1 MIYRPGTV
9 IMRVV
14 YGPISLT
21 TSQIHSDPV
30 SPAEAAVL
38 RIAQRETSP
47 QFAGEFEPVT
57 RGFLFAVVCLGA
69 LGVLAAFFLV
79 WRTIAR
85 AFNGSS
91 R

>member
-1 MIYRPGTV
+1 MNT
-9 IMRVV
+9 V

-21 TSQIHSDPV
+21 NSQTHPDPV

-47 QFAGEFEPVT
+47 QYAGEFEPIT
-57 RGFLFAVVCLGA
+57 RGVLFAVISLGA
-69 LGVLAAFFLV
+69 LGALAAFFLV

-85 AFNGSS
+85 ALSGGA